1 MPRKNREWYTVDCLT
16 KQRVPN
22 DGTVPQFFMVAKL
35 IIKSAEKIQKNI
47 KKFEQMFNYRLTPFI
62 KTNILSLGRMNDCSI
77 VQMKSSRRGD
87 SMTEKLISIERCES
101 NAIHED
107 IINQV
112 RDKMPQ
118 QESLSDLA
126 ELFKVFGDLTRI
138 RILWA
143 LHEAEMC
150 VCDIAVLLNMT
161 QSAISHQ
168 LRVLKQANLVKNRKE
183 GKVVYYSL
191 VDDHVRVIFD
201 QGLIHS
207 SEK

>member
-1 MPRKNREWYTVDCLT
+1 MLKNLIQLKRCDCN
-16 KQRVPN
+16 V
-22 DGTVPQFFMVAKL
+22 
-35 IIKSAEKIQKNI
+35 
-47 KKFEQMFNYRLTPFI
+47 
-62 KTNILSLGRMNDCSI
+62 
-77 VQMKSSRRGD
+77 
-87 SMTEKLISIERCES
+87 
-101 NAIHED
+101 IHED
-107 IINQV
+107 IVNQV

-118 QESLSDLA
+118 EESLYDLA
-126 ELFKVFGDLTRI
+126 ELFKVFGDSTRI

-191 VDDHVRVIFD
+191 VDDHVREIFD
-201 QGLIHS
+201 QGLIHIN
-207 SEK
+207 EK